1 MIIVF
6 NSQTILY
13 CRLSQINP
21 YYTQVHHL
29 ISSNQLNS
37 RHRTKIQ
44 SSFASHDVKGLLER
58 ILSFFVIIL
67 FDTRELYVVIMS
79 RIELLKRLNNKYMLK
94 GSDFPI
100 LSASSRPMCNPT
112 WAHALWHFDI
122 SPVTSWTGRTHRVG
136 IAIKI
141 THDKTFLL
149 GCIQLNND
157 CHQGARRV
165 CQWSGM
171 IQGQE
176 IKFY

>member
-1 MIIVF
+1 MVDAEQRSRVVLLPTMWRDYLKGF
-6 NSQTILY
+6 FHSL
-13 CRLSQINP
+13 LSSC
-21 YYTQVHHL
+21 L
-29 ISSNQLNS
+29 IQ
-37 RHRTKIQ
+37 
-44 SSFASHDVKGLLER
+44 
-58 ILSFFVIIL
+58 
-67 FDTRELYVVIMS
+67 ELYVVNLS
-79 RIELLKRLNNKYMLK
+79 RIELLKRLNNKCMLK

-122 SPVTSWTGRTHRVG
+122 SPVTSWTGRTNRVG

-157 CHQGARRV
+157 CHHGARRV

-176 IKFY
+176 IKFYYGSKFVKHKSS